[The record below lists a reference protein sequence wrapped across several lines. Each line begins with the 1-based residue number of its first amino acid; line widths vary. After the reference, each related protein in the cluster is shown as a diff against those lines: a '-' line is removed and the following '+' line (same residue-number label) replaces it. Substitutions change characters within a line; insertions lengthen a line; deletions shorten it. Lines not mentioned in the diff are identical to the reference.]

1 MEPATQ
7 RAWPMWVALEF
18 GVIQELRAG
27 QVWLEHWGGEGRE
40 MGEIGGGHVIQGFL
54 SHGQDLRVCVTV
66 REVILSFKQ
75 GVT

>member
-18 GVIQELRAG
+18 GVIQKLRAG
-27 QVWLEHWGGEGRE
+27 QVWLEHWGGEGHE
-40 MGEIGGGHVIQGFL
+40 MGGVGKGHVIRGFL
-54 SHGQDLRVCVTV
+54 SHGQDLGVCATV

-75 GVT
+75 RVT